1 MSLKKEKEAIKSG
14 SESKERRWDLV
25 RNVNKKIKRKE
36 EENAAIPEFTNK
48 ELSDYILKRDK
59 ETKERI
65 VQFFKERDEKQL
77 QVTKKAAELKE
88 ARRKIKVQNKKR
100 SKAEDPSIAERENAA
115 KRLKRKEM
123 KIENMQ
129 EQTVVE
135 EP

>member
-88 ARRKIKVQNKKR
+88 ARRKIKVQNKNR
-100 SKAEDPSIAERENAA
+100 ISQ
-115 KRLKRKEM
+115 L
-123 KIENMQ
+123 
-129 EQTVVE
+129 
-135 EP
+135 